1 MSQAYHLIFVTCCLI
16 YWKYISTCNL
26 YNANESQ
33 TEFSLYHWG
42 IPHHLN
48 QCKQSITNY
57 VCAIILFQSNK
68 NNIFTK
74 LKCNL
79 EDGHPLKIFMSTET
93 SDQYLEILRIIHAI
107 YPTNDVIWF
116 TNNDHAEK
124 DIIISRKVLLHE
136 CLSPLCMV
144 QLRRFVRDLLNWN
157 TLSITSLI
165 LLNQQRICIV
175 CNSIKERIFLIDIL
189 IDLQRQFLRL

>member
-1 MSQAYHLIFVTCCLI
+1 MNLV
-16 YWKYISTCNL
+16 YIIEVSPITWINVKI
-26 YNANESQ
+26 
-33 TEFSLYHWG
+33 SLRIVYS
-42 IPHHLN
+42 N
-48 QCKQSITNY
+48 FASMY
-57 VCAIILFQSNK
+57 VPMILFRSNK

-79 EDGHPLKIFMSTET
+79 EAGHPLKIFMSTET

-107 YPTNDVIWF
+107 YLTNDVIWF

-136 CLSPLCMV
+136 RLSPLCMV
-144 QLRRFVRDLLNWN
+144 QLQSFVRDLLNWN

-189 IDLQRQFLRL
+189 IDLQRQIWRL

>member
-1 MSQAYHLIFVTCCLI
+1 MLINHRLNLFHIIKVSTITWINLNNPLRII
-16 YWKYISTCNL
+16 YSNF
-26 YNANESQ
+26 ASM
-33 TEFSLYHWG
+33 
-42 IPHHLN
+42 
-48 QCKQSITNY
+48 Y
-57 VCAIILFQSNK
+57 VPMILFRSNK

-116 TNNDHAEK
+116 ANNDHAEK
-124 DIIISRKVLLHE
+124 GIIISRKVLLHE
-136 CLSPLCMV
+136 RLSPLCMV
-144 QLRRFVRDLLNWN
+144 QFQRFVRHFLNWN
-157 TLSITSLI
+157 AVSITSLI

-175 CNSIKERIFLIDIL
+175 CNSI
-189 IDLQRQFLRL
+189 

>member
-1 MSQAYHLIFVTCCLI
+1 M
-16 YWKYISTCNL
+16 IS
-26 YNANESQ
+26 
-33 TEFSLYHWG
+33 
-42 IPHHLN
+42 
-48 QCKQSITNY
+48 
-57 VCAIILFQSNK
+57 FQSNK

-79 EDGHPLKIFMSTET
+79 EAGHPLKIFMSTET

-124 DIIISRKVLLHE
+124 DIIISRKALLHE
-136 CLSPLCMV
+136 RLSPLWMA
-144 QLRRFVRDLLNWN
+144 QLHRFVSNLLNWN

-165 LLNQQRICIV
+165 LLNQQQICIV
-175 CNSIKERIFLIDIL
+175 CNSIKERIFLIGIL

>member
-1 MSQAYHLIFVTCCLI
+1 MYVTM
-16 YWKYISTCNL
+16 
-26 YNANESQ
+26 
-33 TEFSLYHWG
+33 
-42 IPHHLN
+42 
-48 QCKQSITNY
+48 
-57 VCAIILFQSNK
+57 ILFQCSK

-79 EDGHPLKIFMSTET
+79 EAGHPLKIFMSTET

-124 DIIISRKVLLHE
+124 DIIISRKALLHE
-136 CLSPLCMV
+136 RLSPLWMA
-144 QLRRFVRDLLNWN
+144 QLYRFVSDLLNWN
-157 TLSITSLI
+157 TLSITPLI

-175 CNSIKERIFLIDIL
+175 CNFIKERIISYWYFDWPSETIFALILTCNIDIL
-189 IDLQRQFLRL
+189 NII